1 MYETRL
7 YGRAEDVAVDVA
19 KVTIST
25 AGGAA
30 SGAGAAAA
38 AAPLFIAAGASAAVP
53 VAGWIAAG
61 VLGAAGGT
69 IALVAA
75 IKGKK
80 ISNAAAI
87 KLAKKIGLPDPE
99 KMPGFTARALD
110 LSKSKRAKLEVQYA
124 TAIKNKSSKKS
135 LFPKAQKKA
144 IAVLKAK
151 LHMLKAVD
159 AYERGELHPAVK
171 KAVAVSPTVN
181 PAYLPVPISAASV
194 EPETSETPIWLW
206 GIGAAVIVGAAILAR
221 KEKK

>member
-7 YGRAEDVAVDVA
+7 YGRPEDTAADVAR
-19 KVTIST
+19 VTIST

-38 AAPLFIAAGASAAVP
+38 AAPLFVAAGASAAVP

-69 IALVAA
+69 VALVAA
-75 IKGKK
+75 IKNKK
-80 ISNAAAI
+80 ISDKAAV
-87 KLAKKIGLPDPE
+87 KLAKKLGLPDPE
-99 KMPGFTARALD
+99 RMPGFTARALD
-110 LSKSKRAKLEVQYA
+110 LSKSKRAKLEAQYA

-151 LHMLKAVD
+151 LRMLKAID
-159 AYERGELHPAVK
+159 AYERGELHPTVRKSVASSPAVNQ
-171 KAVAVSPTVN
+171 V
-181 PAYLPVPISAASV
+181 YLPVPLSV
-194 EPETSETPIWLW
+194 EPEASEIPIWVF
-206 GIGAAVIVGAAILAR
+206 GIGIAAIVGAALLAR
-221 KEKK
+221 KGGSKK